1 MTNFDFLLATP
12 AFEPFADVAVA
23 AERIYA
29 IDPSAC
35 VLNCRRAMEIAV
47 KWMYSVDG
55 SLVMPWDDKLVSL
68 MNTDG
73 FRDIVDSDILR
84 RMDFIRRQHL
94 YSFMDFVAYCYADS
108 YEEGRFDPALLDA
121 PAPAAPAPS
130 PEKDIR
136 IEELLKENAAL
147 RDELTARREE
157 QQQTYVPKP
166 LDISEYKTRKAYID
180 YMLMDAGWTEG
191 ADWLNEVELQ
201 GMPNASGVGYADYV
215 LYGSDG
221 RALAVIEAKR
231 TCVDVSKGRQ
241 QAKLY
246 ADLIE
251 QKQGRRPVVF
261 LTNGFETRIIDN
273 QYPERRVATIWSKR
287 DLEKWFNL
295 LNMRTGLSHI
305 VVDKTIAGRY
315 YQEQAIR
322 AVCES
327 FDAGNRRKALLV
339 MATGSGKTRTVIA
352 LVKVLLEQG
361 WVKNV
366 LFLADRNSLVTQAKR
381 SFVNLLPDL
390 SVVNLCEDK

>member
-1 MTNFDFLLATP
+1 M
-12 AFEPFADVAVA
+12 A

-29 IDPSAC
+29 IDPAAC

-47 KWMYSVDG
+47 KWMYAVDG

-68 MNTDG
+68 MNADA
-73 FRDIVDSDILR
+73 FRDIVDDDILR
-84 RMDFIRRQHL
+84 RMDFIRRIGNIAAHEGKKITRDQAQLCLKHL
-94 YSFMDFVAYCYADS
+94 YSFMDFVAYCYGED
-108 YEEGRFDPALLDA
+108 YTEGKFDPALLEKQPPFA
-121 PAPAAPAPS
+121 PAPA
-130 PEKDIR
+130 PEKDLR

-147 RDELTARREE
+147 REELTARREAQWE
-157 QQQTYVPKP
+157 SYVSKP
-166 LDISEYKTRKAYID
+166 LEISEFKTCKAYID
-180 YMLMDAGWTEG
+180 TMLMDAGWTEG
-191 ADWLNEVELQ
+191 KEWLNEVELR

-231 TCVDVSKGRQ
+231 TCEDVSRGRQ

-273 QYPERRVATIWSKR
+273 RYPERRVSAIWSKR

-295 LNMRTGLSHI
+295 LSMRTSLAHI
-305 VVDKTIAGRY
+305 AVDKKIAGRY

-352 LVKVLLEQG
+352 LTKVLLEQG
-361 WVKNV
+361 WVKNIR
-366 LFLADRNSLVTQAKR
+366 AGRGGAR
-381 SFVNLLPDL
+381 RLPGGL
-390 SVVNLCEDK
+390 YLRGIEAEIPGAGHRVR

>member
-1 MTNFDFLLATP
+1 MTNFDFLKA
-12 AFEPFADVAVA
+12 EPRFIEFADTAIA
-23 AERIYA
+23 AERILP
-29 IDPSAC
+29 IDPSAA
-35 VLNCRRAMEIAV
+35 VVNCRRAMEYAV
-47 KWMYSVDG
+47 KWMYSVDS

-68 MNTDG
+68 MNTDE
-73 FRDIVDSDILR
+73 FRDIVDSDVLR
-84 RMDFIRRQHL
+84 RMDFIRRIGNIAAHEGKKITKDQAQLCLQHL
-94 YSFMDFVAYCYADS
+94 YSFMDFVAYCYGDS
-108 YEEGRFDPALLDA
+108 YTEGKYNPALLEEQTV
-121 PAPAAPAPS
+121 PTPVQS
-130 PEKDIR
+130 PEKDVR

-201 GMPNASGVGYADYV
+201 GMPNASGVGSADYV

-305 VVDKTIAGRY
+305 VVDKQIAGRY
-315 YQEQAIR
+315 
-322 AVCES
+322 
-327 FDAGNRRKALLV
+327 
-339 MATGSGKTRTVIA
+339 
-352 LVKVLLEQG
+352 
-361 WVKNV
+361 
-366 LFLADRNSLVTQAKR
+366 
-381 SFVNLLPDL
+381 
-390 SVVNLCEDK
+390 